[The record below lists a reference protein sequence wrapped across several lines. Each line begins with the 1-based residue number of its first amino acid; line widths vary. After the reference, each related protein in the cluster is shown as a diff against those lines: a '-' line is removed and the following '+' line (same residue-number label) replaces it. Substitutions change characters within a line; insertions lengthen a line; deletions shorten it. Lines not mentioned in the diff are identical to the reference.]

1 MLSHRLTL
9 TVFLILCHT
18 PLARSQE
25 TPQAQLSNLL
35 RQVDTMSA
43 TVQQLIVESDGAL
56 LEESSIQ
63 MHVMRPGGF
72 YWETLEPFPEL
83 VVTNGAVLWN
93 YQPDLEQVVIENWDS
108 SRAEPAAELLSGRT
122 DSLAEEYEIHIE
134 KDIGED
140 MTVFQLLPLDQN
152 SLYRR
157 INISFD
163 NTALLSIH
171 LDSKNGQKTLWQ
183 FNQPQINQQLA
194 PDLFNFQIPP
204 GIDIVDN
211 RVSQE

>member
-9 TVFLILCHT
+9 TVSLTLCHI
-18 PLARSQE
+18 PLTSSQE
-25 TPQAQLSNLL
+25 MPQTQLSNLL
-35 RQVDTMSA
+35 RQVNTMSA

-63 MHVMRPGGF
+63 MHVMRPDGF
-72 YWETLEPFPEL
+72 YWETLEPFSEL
-83 VVTNGAVLWN
+83 LVTNGTILWS

-108 SRAEPAAELLSGRT
+108 SRAELAAELLSGRT
-122 DSLAEEYEIHIE
+122 DSLTEEYEIFAQGNA
-134 KDIGED
+134 GEN
-140 MTVFQLLPLDQN
+140 MVVFQLRPLDQN

-163 NTALLSIH
+163 NAALFSIH
-171 LDSKNGQKTLWQ
+171 LDNKNGQKTLWQ
-183 FNQPQINQQLA
+183 FNQPQINQQLS

>member
-1 MLSHRLTL
+1 MLSRRLTL
-9 TVFLILCHT
+9 TVFLTLCHI
-18 PLARSQE
+18 PLAWSE
-25 TPQAQLSNLL
+25 DTPQAQLSNLL
-35 RQVDTMSA
+35 QQVDTMSA
-43 TVQQLIVESDGAL
+43 TVQQLIVESDGAV

-63 MHVMRPGGF
+63 MHVMRPDGF

-108 SRAEPAAELLSGRT
+108 SRAELAAELLSGRT
-122 DSLAEEYEIHIE
+122 DSLTEEYEIDIE
-134 KDIGED
+134 KDTGED
-140 MTVFQLLPLDQN
+140 MAAFQLLPLDQN

-157 INISFD
+157 INISFE

-183 FNQPQINQQLA
+183 FNQPQINQKLS
-194 PDLFNFQIPP
+194 PDLFNFQIPS

>member
-9 TVFLILCHT
+9 TVFLTLCHI
-18 PLARSQE
+18 PLARSQD
-25 TPQAQLSNLL
+25 TPQAQLSNVL
-35 RQVDTMSA
+35 RQVNTMSA

-83 VVTNGAVLWN
+83 VVTNGDVLWN

-108 SRAEPAAELLSGRT
+108 SRAELAAELLSGRT

-140 MTVFQLLPLDQN
+140 MAVFQLLPLDQN

>member
-9 TVFLILCHT
+9 TISLTLCYI
-18 PLARSQE
+18 PLAWSE
-25 TPQAQLSNLL
+25 DTPQAQISNLL
-35 RQVDTMSA
+35 LQVNTMSA
-43 TVQQLIVESDGAL
+43 TVQQLIVESDGAV

-63 MHVMRPGGF
+63 MHVMRPDGF
-72 YWETLEPFPEL
+72 YWETLEPYPEL

-108 SRAEPAAELLSGRT
+108 SRAELAAELLSGRT
-122 DSLAEEYEIHIE
+122 DSLAEEYEIYIE
-134 KDIGED
+134 SDTGKD

-171 LDSKNGQKTLWQ
+171 LDGKNGQKTLWQ
-183 FNQPQINQQLA
+183 FNQQQINQQLP
-194 PDLFNFQIPP
+194 PDLFNFHTPP

>member
-9 TVFLILCHT
+9 TVFLTLCHI
-18 PLARSQE
+18 PLARSQD
-25 TPQAQLSNLL
+25 TPQAQLSNVL
-35 RQVDTMSA
+35 RQVNTMSA

-83 VVTNGAVLWN
+83 VVTNGDVLWN

-140 MTVFQLLPLDQN
+140 MAVFQLLPLDQN

-157 INISFD
+157 IKISFD

-171 LDSKNGQKTLWQ
+171 LDGKNGQKTLWQ

>member
-9 TVFLILCHT
+9 TVSLTLCHI
-18 PLARSQE
+18 PLASSQE
-25 TPQAQLSNLL
+25 MPQAQLSNLL
-35 RQVDTMSA
+35 RQVNTMSA
-43 TVQQLIVESDGAL
+43 SVQQLIVESNGAL

-63 MHVMRPGGF
+63 MHVMRPDGF
-72 YWETLEPFPEL
+72 YWETLEPFSEL
-83 VVTNGAVLWN
+83 LVTNGTILWS

-108 SRAEPAAELLSGRT
+108 SRAELAAELLSGRT
-122 DSLAEEYEIHIE
+122 DSLTEEYEIFAQGNT
-134 KDIGED
+134 GEN
-140 MTVFQLLPLDQN
+140 MVVFQLLPLDQN

-163 NTALLSIH
+163 NAALSSIH
-171 LDSKNGQKTLWQ
+171 LDNKNGQKTLWQ
-183 FNQPQINQQLA
+183 FNQPQINQQLS

-211 RVSQE
+211 RVPQE

>member
-1 MLSHRLTL
+1 MLRHILSLTASL
-9 TVFLILCHT
+9 SLCHI
-18 PLARSQE
+18 PLALSQE
-25 TPQAQLSNLL
+25 TPQTQLSKLL
-35 RQVDTMSA
+35 RQVNTMSA

-63 MHVMRPGGF
+63 MHVMRPNGF

-108 SRAEPAAELLSGRT
+108 SRAELAAELLSGRT
-122 DSLAEEYEIHIE
+122 DSLSEEYEIFIE
-134 KDIGED
+134 SDTGED
-140 MTVFQLLPLDQN
+140 MVVFQLLPFDQN

-163 NTALLSIH
+163 SSALLSIH

-183 FNQPQINQQLA
+183 FNQPQINQQLN
-194 PDLFNFQIPP
+194 PDLFNLQIPP

>member
-9 TVFLILCHT
+9 TVFLTLCHI

-43 TVQQLIVESDGAL
+43 TVQQLIVESDGAV

-63 MHVMRPGGF
+63 MHVMRPDGF

-108 SRAEPAAELLSGRT
+108 SRAELAAELLSGRT

-134 KDIGED
+134 KDTGED
-140 MTVFQLLPLDQN
+140 MAVFQLLPLDQN

-183 FNQPQINQQLA
+183 FNQPQINQQLS

>member
-9 TVFLILCHT
+9 TVSLTLCYI
-18 PLARSQE
+18 PLAWSE
-25 TPQAQLSNLL
+25 DTPQAQLGNLL
-35 RQVDTMSA
+35 RQVNTMSA
-43 TVQQLIVESDGAL
+43 TVQQLIVESDGAV

-63 MHVMRPGGF
+63 MHVMRPDGF

-108 SRAEPAAELLSGRT
+108 SRSELAAELLSGRT
-122 DSLAEEYEIHIE
+122 DSLAEEYEIYIE
-134 KDIGED
+134 NDAGED
-140 MTVFQLLPLDQN
+140 MAVFQLLPLDQN

-171 LDSKNGQKTLWQ
+171 LDGKNGQKTLWQ
-183 FNQPQINQQLA
+183 FNQSQINQQLP
-194 PDLFNFQIPP
+194 PDLFNFQTPP

>member
-1 MLSHRLTL
+1 MLSHKLTL
-9 TVFLILCHT
+9 TVSLTLCYI
-18 PLARSQE
+18 PLAWSE
-25 TPQAQLSNLL
+25 DTPQAQLGNLL
-35 RQVDTMSA
+35 RQVNTMSA
-43 TVQQLIVESDGAL
+43 TVQQLILESDGAV

-63 MHVMRPGGF
+63 MHVMRPDGF

-108 SRAEPAAELLSGRT
+108 SRSELAAELLSGRT
-122 DSLAEEYEIHIE
+122 DSLAEEYEIYIE
-134 KDIGED
+134 NDAGED
-140 MTVFQLLPLDQN
+140 MAVFQLLPLDQN

-171 LDSKNGQKTLWQ
+171 LDGKNGQKTLWQ
-183 FNQPQINQQLA
+183 FNQSQINQQLP
-194 PDLFNFQIPP
+194 PDLFNFQTPP

>member
-1 MLSHRLTL
+1 
-9 TVFLILCHT
+9 
-18 PLARSQE
+18 
-25 TPQAQLSNLL
+25 
-35 RQVDTMSA
+35 MSA

-108 SRAEPAAELLSGRT
+108 SRAELAAELLSGRT

-134 KDIGED
+134 KDVGED
-140 MTVFQLLPLDQN
+140 MAVFQLLPLDQN

-157 INISFD
+157 ISISFD
-163 NTALLSIH
+163 NTALLYS
-171 LDSKNGQKTLWQ
+171 SG
-183 FNQPQINQQLA
+183 
-194 PDLFNFQIPP
+194 
-204 GIDIVDN
+204 
-211 RVSQE
+211 

>member
-1 MLSHRLTL
+1 MLSRRLTL
-9 TVFLILCHT
+9 TVFLTLCHI

-43 TVQQLIVESDGAL
+43 TVQQLIVESDGAV

-63 MHVMRPGGF
+63 MHVMRPDGF
-72 YWETLEPFPEL
+72 YWETIEPFPEL

-108 SRAEPAAELLSGRT
+108 SRAELAAELLSGRT
-122 DSLAEEYEIHIE
+122 DSLTEEYEIHIE
-134 KDIGED
+134 KDTGED
-140 MTVFQLLPLDQN
+140 MAAFQLLPLDQN

-157 INISFD
+157 INISFE

-183 FNQPQINQQLA
+183 FNQPQINQQLS
-194 PDLFNFQIPP
+194 PDLFNFQIPS

>member
-1 MLSHRLTL
+1 MLRHRLTV
-9 TVFLILCHT
+9 TVFLTLCHI

-35 RQVDTMSA
+35 RQMDTMSA

-63 MHVMRPGGF
+63 MHVMRPSGF

-108 SRAEPAAELLSGRT
+108 SRAELAAELLSGRT

-134 KDIGED
+134 KDVDED
-140 MTVFQLLPLDQN
+140 MPVFQLLPLDQN

-157 INISFD
+157 ISISFD

-183 FNQPQINQQLA
+183 FNKPQINQQLSS
-194 PDLFNFQIPP
+194 DLFNFQIPP

-211 RVSQE
+211 RVSRE

>member
-9 TVFLILCHT
+9 TVFLTLCHI
-18 PLARSQE
+18 PLARSQD
-25 TPQAQLSNLL
+25 TPQAQLSNVL
-35 RQVDTMSA
+35 RQVNTMSA

-72 YWETLEPFPEL
+72 YWETLEPFREL
-83 VVTNGAVLWN
+83 VVTNGDVLWN

>member
-9 TVFLILCHT
+9 TVFLTLCHI
-18 PLARSQE
+18 PLARSQD
-25 TPQAQLSNLL
+25 TPQAQLSNVL
-35 RQVDTMSA
+35 RQVNTMSA

-83 VVTNGAVLWN
+83 VVTNGDVLWN

>member
-9 TVFLILCHT
+9 TISLTLCYI
-18 PLARSQE
+18 PLAWSE
-25 TPQAQLSNLL
+25 DTPQAQISNLL
-35 RQVDTMSA
+35 LQVNTMSA
-43 TVQQLIVESDGAL
+43 TVQQLIVESDGAV

-63 MHVMRPGGF
+63 MHVMRPDGF
-72 YWETLEPFPEL
+72 YWETLEPFHEL

-108 SRAEPAAELLSGRT
+108 SRAELAAELLSGRT
-122 DSLAEEYEIHIE
+122 DSLAEEYEIYIE
-134 KDIGED
+134 NDSGED
-140 MTVFQLLPLDQN
+140 MAVFQLLPLDQN

-157 INISFD
+157 IKISFD

-171 LDSKNGQKTLWQ
+171 LDGKNGQKTLWQ
-183 FNQPQINQQLA
+183 FNQPQINQQLP
-194 PDLFNFQIPP
+194 PDLFNFQTPP
-204 GIDIVDN
+204 GIDIVDY

>member
-9 TVFLILCHT
+9 TVSLTLYYI
-18 PLARSQE
+18 PLAWSE
-25 TPQAQLSNLL
+25 DTPQAQLSNLL
-35 RQVDTMSA
+35 RQVNTMSA
-43 TVQQLIVESDGAL
+43 TVQQLIVEFDGAV

-63 MHVMRPGGF
+63 MHVMRPDGF

-108 SRAEPAAELLSGRT
+108 SRSELAAELLSGRT
-122 DSLAEEYEIHIE
+122 DSLAEEYEIYIE
-134 KDIGED
+134 NDAGED
-140 MTVFQLLPLDQN
+140 MAVFQLLPLDQN

-163 NTALLSIH
+163 NAALFSIH
-171 LDSKNGQKTLWQ
+171 LDNKNGQKTLWQ
-183 FNQPQINQQLA
+183 FNQPQINQQLS

>member
-1 MLSHRLTL
+1 MLSHRLAL
-9 TVFLILCHT
+9 TIFLTLCHI

-35 RQVDTMSA
+35 RQMNTMSA

-83 VVTNGAVLWN
+83 VVTNGTVLWN

-108 SRAEPAAELLSGRT
+108 SRAELAAELLSGRT

-134 KDIGED
+134 KDVDED
-140 MTVFQLLPLDQN
+140 MPVFRLLPLDQN
-152 SLYRR
+152 ALYRR
-157 INISFD
+157 ISISFD

-183 FNQPQINQQLA
+183 FNKPQINQQLSS
-194 PDLFNFQIPP
+194 DLFNFQIPP

-211 RVSQE
+211 RVSRE

>member
-1 MLSHRLTL
+1 MLRHRLTVM
-9 TVFLILCHT
+9 VFLTLCHI
-18 PLARSQE
+18 PLARPQE

-35 RQVDTMSA
+35 RQIDTMSA

-56 LEESSIQ
+56 LEESNIQ

-108 SRAEPAAELLSGRT
+108 SRAELAAELLSGRT
-122 DSLAEEYEIHIE
+122 DSLAEEYETHIE
-134 KDIGED
+134 KNVDED
-140 MTVFQLLPLDQN
+140 MAVFQLLPLDQN

-157 INISFD
+157 ISISFD

-183 FNQPQINQQLA
+183 FEKPQINQQLSS
-194 PDLFNFQIPP
+194 DLFNFQIPP

-211 RVSQE
+211 RVSRE

>member
-1 MLSHRLTL
+1 MLRHRLTV
-9 TVFLILCHT
+9 TVFLTLCHI
-18 PLARSQE
+18 PLAQSQE

-35 RQVDTMSA
+35 RQMDTMSA
-43 TVQQLIVESDGAL
+43 TVQQLILESDGAL

-63 MHVMRPGGF
+63 MHVMRPSGF

-108 SRAEPAAELLSGRT
+108 SRAELAAELLSGRT

-134 KDIGED
+134 KDVDED
-140 MTVFQLLPLDQN
+140 MPVFQLLPLDQN

-157 INISFD
+157 ISISFD

-183 FNQPQINQQLA
+183 FNQPQINQQLS
-194 PDLFNFQIPP
+194 PDLFNFHVPL

-211 RVSQE
+211 RLSQE

>member
-9 TVFLILCHT
+9 TVFLTLCHI
-18 PLARSQE
+18 PLARSQD
-25 TPQAQLSNLL
+25 TPQAQLSNVL
-35 RQVDTMSA
+35 RQVNTMSA

-83 VVTNGAVLWN
+83 VVTNGDVLWN

-140 MTVFQLLPLDQN
+140 MAVFQLLPLDQN

>member
-9 TVFLILCHT
+9 TVSLTLCHI
-18 PLARSQE
+18 PLASSQE
-25 TPQAQLSNLL
+25 MPQTQLSNLL
-35 RQVDTMSA
+35 RQVNTMSA
-43 TVQQLIVESDGAL
+43 TVQQLIVESDGGL

-63 MHVMRPGGF
+63 MHVMRPDGF
-72 YWETLEPFPEL
+72 YWETLEPFSEL
-83 VVTNGAVLWN
+83 LVTNGTILWS

-108 SRAEPAAELLSGRT
+108 SRAELAAELLSGRT
-122 DSLAEEYEIHIE
+122 DSLTEEYEIFAQ
-134 KDIGED
+134 GNAGGN
-140 MTVFQLLPLDQN
+140 MVVFQLFPLDQN

-163 NTALLSIH
+163 NASLFSIH
-171 LDSKNGQKTLWQ
+171 LDNKNGQKTQWR
-183 FNQPQINQQLA
+183 FIQPQINQQLS
-194 PDLFNFQIPP
+194 PDLFNFQIPT

>member
-9 TVFLILCHT
+9 TVFLTLCHI

-35 RQVDTMSA
+35 RQVNTMSA
-43 TVQQLIVESDGAL
+43 TVQQLIVESDGAV

-63 MHVMRPGGF
+63 MHVMRPDGF

-108 SRAEPAAELLSGRT
+108 SRAELAAELLSGRT

-134 KDIGED
+134 KDTGED
-140 MTVFQLLPLDQN
+140 MAVFQLLPLDQN
-152 SLYRR
+152 SLYQR

-171 LDSKNGQKTLWQ
+171 LDTKNGQKTLWQ
-183 FNQPQINQQLA
+183 FSQPQINEQLS

>member
-1 MLSHRLTL
+1 MLRHRLTV
-9 TVFLILCHT
+9 TVFLTLCHI

-35 RQVDTMSA
+35 RQMDTMSA

-63 MHVMRPGGF
+63 MHVMRPSGF

-108 SRAEPAAELLSGRT
+108 SRAELAAELLSGRT

-134 KDIGED
+134 KDVDED
-140 MTVFQLLPLDQN
+140 MPVFRLLPLDQN

-157 INISFD
+157 ISISFD

-183 FNQPQINQQLA
+183 FNKPQINQQLSS
-194 PDLFNFQIPP
+194 DLFNFQIPP

-211 RVSQE
+211 RVSRE

>member
-9 TVFLILCHT
+9 TISLTLCYI
-18 PLARSQE
+18 PLAWSE
-25 TPQAQLSNLL
+25 DTPQAQISNLL
-35 RQVDTMSA
+35 LQVNTMSA
-43 TVQQLIVESDGAL
+43 TVQQLIVESDGAV

-63 MHVMRPGGF
+63 MHVMRPDGF
-72 YWETLEPFPEL
+72 YWETLEPYPEL

-108 SRAEPAAELLSGRT
+108 SRAELAAELLSGRT
-122 DSLAEEYEIHIE
+122 DSLAEEYEIYIE
-134 KDIGED
+134 SDTGKD

-171 LDSKNGQKTLWQ
+171 LDGKNGQKTLWQ
-183 FNQPQINQQLA
+183 FNQQQINREQSGVVEADVYTSIQ
-194 PDLFNFQIPP
+194 
-204 GIDIVDN
+204 
-211 RVSQE
+211 

>member
-1 MLSHRLTL
+1 MLSQRLTL
-9 TVFLILCHT
+9 TAFLTLCHI
-18 PLARSQE
+18 PLAWSQD
-25 TPQAQLSNLL
+25 TPQAQLSNVL
-35 RQVDTMSA
+35 RQVNTMSA

-83 VVTNGAVLWN
+83 VVTNGDVLWN

-108 SRAEPAAELLSGRT
+108 SRAELAAELLSGRT

-140 MTVFQLLPLDQN
+140 MAVFQLLPLDQN